1 MRKPQHL
8 QSIIDAYPVSVVVI
22 DEQKVIRYVNAAWR
36 RFADQY
42 GCQAHSFGIGL
53 PYLQVCRKS
62 KGRLGS
68 AGRPIAKGIERLFSG
83 AIEEFSHEYACG
95 PAAKRL
101 RFMSNGRCFAEGRT
115 LARRVLLIHQSVA
128 PAKRAIELIKRRE
141 SSLKKLLEST
151 PFVPWEADAKTWRFT
166 YVGPQVQALLGYPR
180 AEWYEPNFWIT
191 HLYAEDSERTI
202 KAYQELVT
210 NRSHYEL
217 KYRMVSKSGRPVWLR
232 NFVIVDGRHGKSRVF
247 RGFFCDVT
255 ADAQVQERDTLL
267 RMLSESIDEIFWFV
281 GLNPLRF
288 IYLSPAVERIMGR
301 EAGQFYSRDDFWL
314 QCIHEED
321 RQRVQEAFSGWLN
334 GTFAEYKVEF
344 RIVLPD
350 GRIRWLADHGA
361 LVYDGGGRTSF
372 ATGVAKDITA
382 EKQNKEN
389 SRRLSGQLI
398 SAQEEERKRIARELH
413 DNVSQGL
420 SLLTVE
426 LEQLCRHQDATS
438 HQQDALAAMKRQL
451 KVLSSDVHALSHQLH
466 PEKLKHL
473 GLVSAMRAMCRDV
486 DRAGLR
492 VHFADHRI
500 PRQVHDDI
508 SLTLYRVMQEGL
520 HNVRKHSGTSEVEA
534 DLSKVSNALILR
546 LRDHGRGFD
555 RSKAESAG
563 GLGLSS
569 MRERLSSV
577 GGSLL
582 IQSAP
587 GEGTLLEA
595 RVPLFDDG
603 LLS

>member
-1 MRKPQHL
+1 
-8 QSIIDAYPVSVVVI
+8 
-22 DEQKVIRYVNAAWR
+22 
-36 RFADQY
+36 
-42 GCQAHSFGIGL
+42 
-53 PYLQVCRKS
+53 
-62 KGRLGS
+62 
-68 AGRPIAKGIERLFSG
+68 
-83 AIEEFSHEYACG
+83 
-95 PAAKRL
+95 
-101 RFMSNGRCFAEGRT
+101 
-115 LARRVLLIHQSVA
+115 
-128 PAKRAIELIKRRE
+128 
-141 SSLKKLLEST
+141 
-151 PFVPWEADAKTWRFT
+151 
-166 YVGPQVQALLGYPR
+166 
-180 AEWYEPNFWIT
+180 
-191 HLYAEDSERTI
+191 
-202 KAYQELVT
+202 
-210 NRSHYEL
+210 
-217 KYRMVSKSGRPVWLR
+217 MVSKSGRPVCCR

-595 RVPLFDDG
+595 RVPLSMMGSFRKDDMNNLRLLLADDHLLLLDAFKRLLEERYDVIGTAVNG
-603 LLS
+603 LELVTSAIRLKPDIIIADVGHASSKRIGRGQACEEVSTACQNHYLDCHRRSGPRPARALFRCFRVSAEELRSRGIVRGAAGCLLWPTLCVGVCLPRCLRIAPQPAKKQSPERTLSARQRQVLQLLAEGHTMKQAAAELGVTPRTIAFTNIML